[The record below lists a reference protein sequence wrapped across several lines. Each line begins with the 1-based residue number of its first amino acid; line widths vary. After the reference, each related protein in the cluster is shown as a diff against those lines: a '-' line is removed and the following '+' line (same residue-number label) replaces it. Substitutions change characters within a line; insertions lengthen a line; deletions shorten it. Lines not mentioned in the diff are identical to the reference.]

1 MKRTLF
7 AVLMA
12 LSLLLTA
19 CGNAPAASQ
28 PPASSGN
35 AASSDT
41 AASSGAA
48 DKDTVDLNA
57 IPEYEMLNYS
67 IGLLDNGF
75 FEGVTALDHV
85 VLPRL
90 EGMSI
95 PASVHTVEETAVDA
109 EIATIMSEYATLEQI
124 RDRAVQNGDLVN
136 IDYVGRINGVAFDGG
151 STQGMGTTVT
161 AGSTTYIDDFLTQII
176 GAMPGDT
183 VMVEVTFP
191 VPYQNNPDLE
201 GKDAVFETVI
211 NYIEG
216 DVVYPELTDAFVKEN
231 LEASRGYST
240 VAEMREGLRKVIQYD
255 QCSVYVLET
264 LAAQATITNV
274 PEKLV
279 EDQCTFMLSELKN
292 MASYNNAPLG
302 SVLTYYGYTNIE
314 DMYAAY
320 RPEFQ
325 AYAEQYLLCQAV
337 AEKVG
342 LEADDAAIQTYF
354 AEMTGAGNPDAYIGY
369 YGRGYIAQDVLMY
382 LAVSYVMDNA
392 IYQ

>member
-7 AVLMA
+7 AMLMA
-12 LSLLLTA
+12 LSMLLTA
-19 CGNAPAASQ
+19 CGSAPAASTK
-28 PPASSGN
+28 PSDSTSADSAVSSG
-35 AASSDT
+35 ST
-41 AASSGAA
+41 ADA
-48 DKDTVDLNA
+48 KETVNLDE
-57 IPEYEMLNYS
+57 IPEYELLNYS

-85 VLPRL
+85 VLPKL
-90 EGMSI
+90 EGMTI
-95 PASVHTVEETAVDA
+95 PAVIHTVEEADVDSQ
-109 EIATIMSEYATLEQI
+109 IASILSEYAGSEQI

-161 AGSTTYIDDFLTQII
+161 AGSTAYIDDFLTQII

-216 DVVYPELTDAFVKEN
+216 DYVYPELTDAFVKEN
-231 LEASRGYST
+231 LESSYRCT
-240 VAEMREGLRKVIQYD
+240 TTAELRETIEKQLRYD
-255 QCSVYVLET
+255 QTTVYVLDT
-264 LAAQATITNV
+264 LAAQSTINNM

-279 EDQCTFMLSELKN
+279 EDQCAFMLSELKN
-292 MASYNNAPLG
+292 IASYNNMPLG
-302 SVLTYYGYTNIE
+302 SVLTYYGYTTME
-314 DMYAAY
+314 DMYEAY
-320 RPEFQ
+320 RPEFR

-342 LEADDAAIQTYF
+342 LEADDEAVKTYF
-354 AEMTGAGNPDAYIGY
+354 EEMTGASNPDAYIGY
-369 YGRGYIAQDVLMY
+369 YGRGYVAQDVLMY
-382 LAVSYVMDNA
+382 LAVSYVLDNA
-392 IYQ
+392 VYQ